1 MFILKAIASFTNWV
15 WWIPMLVWLVGGGVF
30 LTFRLHFI
38 QFRKLGFILKNTIG
52 RSFSRNKDRNM
63 VSGFKAVTG
72 ALASTLG
79 AGNIVGTAMAIA
91 FGGPGAVFWLWMT
104 GLFACAVKFSEVTL
118 AMKYR
123 HKDSDGNW
131 EGGPQYYLSAAT
143 GWKWLGT
150 AYAISCAF
158 CLFLAASAQV
168 GAGVDNVVAL
178 GVNRTVFTVIEI
190 ALITFIVLGG
200 LRRMLNVSEMI
211 VPLMSVLYIIGGL
224 AVIVLNIGGLPS
236 AFASIFRYAFTGHA
250 AFGGFAG
257 AAFSMC
263 IRWGVSRG
271 IYSNDSGTGCV
282 TIAHAATDEANHPV
296 QQGMWG
302 IFEVFFDT
310 IVVCSITCLVILTTG
325 IWQTDGNASTLTA
338 KAFTGTLGAAGG
350 YLVTI
355 SLLLFTFTTAVAQVE
370 FGSVQLKKLL
380 GDKAYF
386 PCKIVYL
393 VMLFAGGIVGIT
405 ALINYVDFSSF
416 LVIFFNTIGVYWC
429 HGEIVQLTE
438 EYFSDTLRW
447 EKERWPVWRKMEK
460 QYADSHKTGA

>member
-1 MFILKAIASFTNWV
+1 
-15 WWIPMLVWLVGGGVF
+15 
-30 LTFRLHFI
+30 
-38 QFRKLGFILKNTIG
+38 
-52 RSFSRNKDRNM
+52 
-63 VSGFKAVTG
+63 
-72 ALASTLG
+72 
-79 AGNIVGTAMAIA
+79 
-91 FGGPGAVFWLWMT
+91 
-104 GLFACAVKFSEVTL
+104 
-118 AMKYR
+118 
-123 HKDSDGNW
+123 
-131 EGGPQYYLSAAT
+131 
-143 GWKWLGT
+143 
-150 AYAISCAF
+150 
-158 CLFLAASAQV
+158 
-168 GAGVDNVVAL
+168 
-178 GVNRTVFTVIEI
+178 
-190 ALITFIVLGG
+190 
-200 LRRMLNVSEMI
+200 
-211 VPLMSVLYIIGGL
+211 
-224 AVIVLNIGGLPS
+224 
-236 AFASIFRYAFTGHA
+236 
-250 AFGGFAG
+250 
-257 AAFSMC
+257 
-263 IRWGVSRG
+263 
-271 IYSNDSGTGCV
+271 
-282 TIAHAATDEANHPV
+282 
-296 QQGMWG
+296 MWG

-338 KAFTGTLGAAGG
+338 KAFTGTLGTAGG